1 MSKKVIIGSARH
13 DENGGISGGKP
24 GDQLQG
30 KTPDYQGECSLQE
43 WYKHE
48 LGWIVFR
55 AKDPEDAKA
64 IAKNMLAI
72 CNNPNVG
79 YNQGRNQTLYY
90 AAMKY
95 DFDASKVKEPCETD
109 CARSTR
115 VSILYA
121 GISCPDFYTATEPK
135 VLEQTGAFDRFDD
148 PKYTD
153 SPDLLKAGD
162 ILVTRSK
169 GHSVVVVDA
178 SEDEQ
183 APHGYIKTTGSVYV
197 RKSPRLDGKILL
209 SSKAGYS
216 YIYTGCYG
224 IDQRGVM
231 WYEVDTGLKDPDLG
245 WISSAYARREV

>member
-55 AKDPEDAKA
+55 AKDPESARA

-72 CNNPNVG
+72 CNNQNIG
-79 YNQGRNQTLYY
+79 YDQSNNQSLYY
-90 AAMKY
+90 TAMKY
-95 DFDASKVKEPCETD
+95 DFDASMVTEPCETD

-115 VSILYA
+115 LCILYA
-121 GISCPDFYTATEPK
+121 GIYCPDFYTATEPK
-135 VLEQTGAFDRFDD
+135 ILEQTGAFDRFDD

-153 SPDLLKAGD
+153 SPDLLRPGD

-178 SEDEQ
+178 PEDDQ
-183 APHGYIKTTGSVYV
+183 APYGYIKTTGSVHI

-209 SSKAGYS
+209 TSLKGAS

-231 WYEVDTGLKDPDLG
+231 WYEVDTGLQKTDIG
-245 WISSAYARREV
+245 WISSTYSRREL